1 MIADTQPQAE
11 YVPAE
16 TTARPTPAPI
26 IPDYDY
32 NEQPI
37 VPEVTEEPV
46 GYNYPVPDVTLP
58 IRPVT
63 TTQVGAITRRRMH
76 SFADPTKTLGG
87 ENLSS
92 CLVQPFHI
100 RTKALGVKQY
110 CGVLSK

>member
-32 NEQPI
+32 NEPI
-37 VPEVTEEPV
+37 VEVTEEPV

-63 TTQVGAITRRRMH
+63 TTQVCNFLDGCILSQTEPR
-76 SFADPTKTLGG
+76 LGKKLHFLSCPAVSHPNQG
-87 ENLSS
+87 VSNLRII
-92 CLVQPFHI
+92 V
-100 RTKALGVKQY
+100 
-110 CGVLSK
+110 